1 MIKPITIEPVALIAY
16 LQVAQQNGARS
27 ATPTAASSGPI
38 PNARGSAGG
47 VIVGEGSIQASFAMP
62 HWSRLAH
69 PLSGLHPRP
78 AVRAPGGIVAADAR
92 FLDGIFGRARLLGPG
107 NDGAAVRPDGAL
119 PVRNRT
125 VGRRRYLS
133 FSPTDLVSSM
143 SQCNGGRPA
152 SVRNSQSWKVTNIE
166 LCAGGNRTSR

>member
-1 MIKPITIEPVALIAY
+1 VALIAY

-47 VIVGEGSIQASFAMP
+47 VIIGAGSIQASFAMP
-62 HWSRLAH
+62 HWSRLAHH

-92 FLDGIFGRARLLGPG
+92 FLDGIFGRARLLEPG
-107 NDGAAVRPDGAL
+107 HDGAAVRPDGAL
-119 PVRNRT
+119 PVRDQT

-133 FSPTDLVSSM
+133 FSPTDLVNPM

-152 SVRNSQSWKVTNIE
+152 SVRNSRSWKVTNIE
-166 LCAGGNRTSR
+166 MRGGEPHFAVGGQTCR